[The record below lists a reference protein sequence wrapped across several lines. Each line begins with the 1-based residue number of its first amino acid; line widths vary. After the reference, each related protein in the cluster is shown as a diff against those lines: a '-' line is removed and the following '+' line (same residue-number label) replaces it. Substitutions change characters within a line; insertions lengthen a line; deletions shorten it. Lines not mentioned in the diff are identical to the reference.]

1 MDISLKDLFHLLT
14 RNLLLIGICL
24 IIGFA
29 AAFSISKFAIQ
40 PTYISTVKLYV
51 YATDSSDSAANDYSN
66 LNDLNYAQKIVN
78 TYIEMLRTNS
88 FFKAVHDQSSLG
100 YSIVD
105 LEKMVSFTVLN
116 DTEIFQVSVSSHKP
130 EDSKQ
135 IADVITEL
143 APKTISSI
151 KDSANLRVV
160 DSASFPTDPSSPNVT
175 LNSVVGAL
183 LGLVAAVVY
192 ILLKEMLD
200 IRIRGEEDVAARYKI
215 PVLGSI
221 PAFDTNGVRSIVFES
236 KEEKR

>member
-1 MDISLKDLFHLLT
+1 MDISFKDLLHLLT
-14 RNLLLIGICL
+14 KNLLLIVICL
-24 IIGFA
+24 VIGFA

-40 PTYISTVKLYV
+40 PTYVSTVKLYV
-51 YATDSSDSAANDYSN
+51 YATDTGESAANNYSN

-88 FFKAVHDQSSLG
+88 FFKAVHDESSLG
-100 YSIVD
+100 YSISD
-105 LEKMVSFTVLN
+105 LEKMVDFAVLN

-160 DSASFPTDPSSPNVT
+160 DSASFPTGPSSPNVM
-175 LNSVVGAL
+175 LCSAVGAL
-183 LGLVAAVVY
+183 LGLAAAIVY
-192 ILLKEMLD
+192 LLLKEMLD
-200 IRIRGEEDVAARYKI
+200 IRIRGEEGLAARYNI

-221 PAFDTNGVRSIVFES
+221 PAFETNGVRSIIFES
-236 KEEKR
+236 KEEKE